1 MRKCVYHKQLDLDTL
16 VATRGPNFSLSRLE
30 SRVSE
35 LWKLKG
41 ACSLSR
47 RAMLRKWGVG
57 DDLPLNFHPATIRAS
72 VTVGP
77 LPNVGPPEGRV
88 FRAFGPLPNV
98 GPPEGR
104 VFRAL
109 SRRRAGCADGSHEGN
124 RGLVADGAMRP
135 VFVVVA
141 APILQLFAGVGKGH
155 EPMRV

>member
-35 LWKLKG
+35 LWKLKD

-72 VTVGP
+72 
-77 LPNVGPPEGRV
+77 
-88 FRAFGPLPNV
+88 A
-98 GPPEGR
+98 
-104 VFRAL
+104 
-109 SRRRAGCADGSHEGN
+109 
-124 RGLVADGAMRP
+124 GLVRSPTLDRPKVEFSGLCHVGGLDAPTGVMRETGGLLP
-135 VFVVVA
+135 M
-141 APILQLFAGVGKGH
+141 APCGRSSL
-155 EPMRV
+155 

>member
-30 SRVSE
+30 SRVWE

-72 VTVGP
+72 AGFAPWGAGGATCDRRSWSG
-77 LPNVGPPEGRV
+77 LRSRSRV
-88 FRAFGPLPNV
+88 AERL
-98 GPPEGR
+98 
-104 VFRAL
+104 
-109 SRRRAGCADGSHEGN
+109 
-124 RGLVADGAMRP
+124 
-135 VFVVVA
+135 A
-141 APILQLFAGVGKGH
+141 A
-155 EPMRV
+155 